1 MARERSGTNGT
12 VSGTNFSPDGIGGGE
27 GGGAAFADVA
37 AGVGVA
43 DGDAAGAGT
52 LLAEDEPFEA
62 TGISSLV
69 KYRKPP
75 TPMAARHTTA
85 TTKGHIQAGAAW
97 AGGSAFFFTC
107 GGA

>member
-1 MARERSGTNGT
+1 
-12 VSGTNFSPDGIGGGE
+12 VIGGGE
-27 GGGAAFADVA
+27 GGAALADVA
-37 AGVGVA
+37 AGFGVA
-43 DGDAAGAGT
+43 DGGGAGAGT

-62 TGISSLV
+62 AGISSLV

-85 TTKGHIQAGAAW
+85 TTKGPHPGRRGVRWRRYLLLYLRRRVSFI
-97 AGGSAFFFTC
+97 C